1 MRNSAVSLLGVDEAR
16 GFILEHIRPLPAEE
30 VFLLDGLNRALA
42 ESVTAGDS
50 IPPFNNSAMDGY
62 AVLADD
68 VADATPENPVT
79 LSLIGSVAAGTVP
92 EQTVTRGT
100 AVRIMTGAPI
110 PSGATAVV
118 RFEDTDEG
126 REGATEGL
134 VCIFRAVPSGH
145 NIRLAGEDIR
155 AGQTILPKNTLL
167 RPQEIG
173 VLAALGRSHV
183 AVYRRPRVAIL
194 ATGDELVGLD
204 EAVQPGQIRNSNE
217 YSNAALVAQYG
228 GIPVCLGIARDNVAD
243 LTAKIRQGLA
253 QNVDLFLTSAGVSL
267 GDYDIVKNVLAAEGQ
282 MHFWQV
288 RIKPG
293 KPLAFGQIQG
303 VPLLGLP
310 GNPVSSIVAFE
321 VFARPAILRMAGHT
335 NLEKP
340 KLRAVLQETVTNSG
354 RRHYMRAVVSRS
366 GDQYSVTTRGSD
378 VNVQGSGILSSLVWA
393 NALMIVPEN
402 VTHVPAGTL
411 VDVEMNGP
419 IVEQSDHEV
428 ASPVMRKGTHISQSL

>member
-1 MRNSAVSLLGVDEAR
+1 LLGVDEAR
-16 GFILEHIRPLPAEE
+16 KFILEHIRPLPAEE
-30 VFLLDGLNRALA
+30 VSLLDARDRVLA
-42 ESVTAGDS
+42 ESVTAGDN

-62 AVLADD
+62 AVQAEDTEN
-68 VADATPENPVT
+68 ATLENPVT
-79 LSLIGSVAAGTVP
+79 LSLIGSVAAGAVP
-92 EQTVTRGT
+92 NRAVSRGT
-100 AVRIMTGAPI
+100 AMRIMTGAPV

-126 REGATEGL
+126 QAGATEGL
-134 VCIFRAVPSGH
+134 VRIFHAAPQGH

-155 AGQTILPKNTLL
+155 AGQTVLRKNTVL

-173 VLAALGRSHV
+173 VLAALGRSHL

-194 ATGDELVGLD
+194 ATGDELVGLG

-228 GIPVCLGIARDNVAD
+228 GIPICLGIARDNVAD

-253 QNVDLFLTSAGVSL
+253 ENVDLFLTSAGVSL
-267 GDYDIVKNVLAAEGQ
+267 GDYDIVKNVLAAEGE

-335 NLEKP
+335 HLEKP
-340 KLRAVLQETVTNSG
+340 KLRAVLQEAVTNSG

-366 GDQYSVTTRGSD
+366 GDQYFVTTRGSD

-393 NALMIVPEN
+393 NALVIIPED
-402 VTHVPAGTL
+402 VTHLPAGTP
-411 VDVEMNGP
+411 VEVEMNGP
-419 IVEQSDHEV
+419 IVAQPNHDPTNS
-428 ASPVMRKGTHISQSL
+428 